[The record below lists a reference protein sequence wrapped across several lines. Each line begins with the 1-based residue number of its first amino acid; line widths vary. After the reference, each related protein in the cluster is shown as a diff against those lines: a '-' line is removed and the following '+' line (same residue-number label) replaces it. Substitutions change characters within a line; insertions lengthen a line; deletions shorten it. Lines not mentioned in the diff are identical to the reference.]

1 MERALWSGV
10 TGMRAQELALDTI
23 ANNLA
28 NINTTGYKPSR
39 IAFEDMLYSSLL
51 TPGAETGD
59 SEIPNGIQIGHG
71 VRVSEISKVFRQGSL
86 QETGRDLDFAIEG
99 EGFFEITM
107 PDGTAAFTRDG
118 NFRRTSAGEVVTI
131 DGYQVTGMDNIP
143 EGTTEITVAPDG
155 TFSVIVNGNAQ
166 QLADVTVAR
175 FPNPEGLRS
184 IGRNLFQESE
194 ASGTAQT
201 GMVPG
206 EEGVGW
212 VAHKYTEASAVN
224 AAEELVHMI
233 LAQRSYEAN
242 SKAIKA
248 ADEMAG
254 VANGL
259 RR

>member
-10 TGMRAQELALDTI
+10 TGMRAQELALDTV

-39 IAFEDMLYSSLL
+39 ISFEDMLYSTLL
-51 TPGAETGD
+51 TPGAEHGD

-71 VRVSEISKVFRQGSL
+71 TRVSEISKMFRQGSL
-86 QETGRDLDFAIEG
+86 KETQRDLDFAIEG
-99 EGFFEITM
+99 EGFFEINL
-107 PDGTAAFTRDG
+107 PDGTSAYTRDG
-118 NFRRTSAGEVVTI
+118 SFRKTSAGEVVTV
-131 DGYQVTGMDNIP
+131 DGYSVAGFDNIP

-155 TFSVIVNGNAQ
+155 SFTAIVNGDPT
-166 QLADVTVAR
+166 QLAQVTLTR
-175 FPNPEGLRS
+175 FSNPAGLRS
-184 IGRNLFQESE
+184 IGRNLFVETD

-201 GMVPG
+201 GMAPG
-206 EEGVGW
+206 EEGIGT
-212 VAHKYTEASAVN
+212 VAHKYTETSAVN

-233 LAQRSYEAN
+233 LSQRAYEAN

-254 VANGL
+254 IANTL